1 VTIKAFV
8 DKTDEVTMCRVVLNY
23 RIVNF
28 LSVTHQQNVDVV

>member
-1 VTIKAFV
+1 MKLFVDQTDDVTI
-8 DKTDEVTMCRVVLNY
+8 RRIVLNY